1 MMHDFCAFRLTTVKR
16 LLYPVHST
24 KHDKFRKKLKM
35 TYVVRLRFA
44 FSTKNRDGD
53 YSANADE
60 ENDDSKRPPLIVAPT
75 ATKLCGIR
83 I

>member
-1 MMHDFCAFRLTTVKR
+1 
-16 LLYPVHST
+16 
-24 KHDKFRKKLKM
+24 M